1 MTEKQK
7 LSVDAFFRA
16 EYNKLM
22 SYVRKN
28 MSEKYADAGP
38 EDIVQEVALSLLAK
52 LDVNVQIENLAGYIY
67 RSLKN
72 KIIDTKRKA
81 RNNVQIDGLDRDQ
94 SENKLLIEN
103 PDNSEQ
109 EESNL
114 AHYSPELL
122 HEAIARLKPDEQAI
136 IISTEFEGKT
146 FDQLSI
152 KWGIPIGTLLSR
164 KHRALAKLYKI
175 LTQRK
180 NLQIENKKDYG
191 NKREV
196 LGKRTLAL

>member
-7 LSVDAFFRA
+7 LSVDAFFRT
-16 EYNKLM
+16 EYRKLM

-28 MSEKYADAGP
+28 MSEKYADAEP

-52 LDVNVQIENLAGYIY
+52 LDVNIQIENLAGYIY

-72 KIIDTKRKA
+72 KITDTRRKA
-81 RNNVQIDGLDRDQ
+81 KNIIQIEVLDADQ
-94 SENKLLIEN
+94 VDKKLLNEI
-103 PDNSEQ
+103 PDKTEH
-109 EESNL
+109 EESEHIN
-114 AHYSPELL
+114 YSPESL
-122 HEAIARLKPDEQAI
+122 HEAISKLKPDEQAI

-146 FDQLSI
+146 FEELSI

-175 LTQRK
+175 LTQSK
-180 NLQIENKKDYG
+180 NLQTENKKDYG
-191 NKREV
+191 NKRKV
-196 LGKRTLAL
+196 LWKRTLA